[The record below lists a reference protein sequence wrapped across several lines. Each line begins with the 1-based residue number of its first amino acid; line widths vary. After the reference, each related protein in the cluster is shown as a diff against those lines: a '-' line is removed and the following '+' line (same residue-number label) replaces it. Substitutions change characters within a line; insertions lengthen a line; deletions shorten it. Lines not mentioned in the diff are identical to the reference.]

1 MANSGATATTAVF
14 IPVRLS
20 STRLPFKA
28 MRKIHGKPC
37 IQHLVERVGR
47 SQKIGMVVLCTTLNS
62 ADDELVGV
70 ADKLGI
76 KCFRGSETD
85 ILERYRQAARAFGV
99 RNIVNVDG
107 DDIFCEPAFIDAT
120 SAMLNSG
127 EPAPDCILWKD
138 APLGSSPVGI
148 KVEALEKVC
157 SLKDASNTETGWPR
171 FFTETGLFRVVYMRP
186 DDPELRDTG
195 IRLTLDYEDDLLLF
209 EKIYDNLQEPFS
221 LKDIVRLLR
230 SKPEL
235 LKLNE
240 GVRDIYM
247 QNFNRKAVKVK
258 LKGTPSASGGD
269 DDNGATAAATGRQ

>member
-1 MANSGATATTAVF
+1 
-14 IPVRLS
+14 
-20 STRLPFKA
+20 